1 MTATTKP
8 NEMPIDHHCQVA
20 IVGAGPVGLTIANRL
35 GQSGVNVI
43 VIEKLAALIDY
54 PRAIGI
60 DDEALR
66 TIQSI
71 GLIDEVL
78 PHTTPYHAMRFLT
91 PKGRCFADIQP
102 MTDEFGWS
110 RRNAFI
116 QPQID
121 AALYRGLSRFKN
133 VKVLFSREVHNLA
146 QDGSGVTLHVKA
158 PGNTEETLRADYLI
172 ASDGGNSY
180 VRRHLGIPFDGKT
193 AANQWIVLDIA
204 DDPLAIPNVYVCAD
218 PVRPYVSAALPHGI
232 RRLEF
237 MVMPGET
244 EEQLN
249 RPENMR
255 KLLGKV
261 LPDPDN
267 IKLIRSR
274 VYNHN
279 ARLAGQFRKG
289 RIILA
294 GDAAHIMPVW
304 QGQGYNSGMR
314 DAFNLGWKMA
324 LVAQGKAGDALL
336 DTYEIERR
344 DHARAM
350 IEISVL
356 AGNIFAPPKHWQAAL
371 RDGIT
376 WALGFVPP
384 IKRYFL
390 EMRFKPMPKY
400 SQGAQVAE
408 TPYRKASPVGKM
420 FIQPKVGIESGQDM
434 LLDDV
439 IGPGFAIIAWGI
451 DPTLGL
457 TDDQIARWKALGT
470 TFIQVLPSVQ
480 MKDTREGDEIVV
492 MLHGSGPGATGWA
505 NFNRN
510 IQPLTDAGYRVIL
523 MDCPGWGKSDSI
535 VCDSSRSHLNARVLK
550 GLVTTLG
557 LGKIN
562 LIGNSMGGHSMVAFA
577 LEYPEHVD
585 KLILMGGGTGGT
597 SLFAPMPTEGI
608 KRVGKLYRDL
618 TLENLKEMLDIFVY
632 DTSSLTEDLVQTRL
646 ANLLARKDH
655 LENFVKSAALNP
667 KQFPDVSHRLGEISN
682 ETLILWGRDD
692 RFVAM
697 DTGLRLLSGL
707 QRAELHVFNRCG
719 HWVQWEY
726 AEKFNRMVL
735 DFLKHGIR

>member
-8 NEMPIDHHCQVA
+8 NEIPIDHRCQVA

-71 GLIDEVL
+71 GLIEEVL

-146 QDGSGVTLHVKA
+146 QDGSGVTLHLKA
-158 PGNTEETLRADYLI
+158 PGNTEETISADYLI
-172 ASDGGNSY
+172 ACDGGNSY
-180 VRRHLGIPFDGKT
+180 ARRHLGIPFDGKT
-193 AANQWIVLDIA
+193 ASNQWIVLDIA
-204 DDPLAIPNVYVCAD
+204 NDPLAIPNVYVCAD
-218 PVRPYVSAALPHGI
+218 PVRPYVSAALPHAI

-249 RPENMR
+249 QPENMR
-255 KLLGKV
+255 KLLAKV

-267 IKLIRSR
+267 VKLIRSR

-336 DTYEIERR
+336 DTYEVERR
-344 DHARAM
+344 DHAKAM

-356 AGNIFAPPKHWQAAL
+356 AGNIFAPPKRWQAAL

-408 TPYRKASPVGKM
+408 TPYRKESPVGKM
-420 FIQPKVGIESGQDM
+420 FIQPKVGTESGQDI

-457 TDDQIARWKALGT
+457 HDDQIARWKALGT

-480 MKDTREGDEIVV
+480 MKGQREVKDDVIRVGDTQ
-492 MLHGSGPGATGWA
+492 
-505 NFNRN
+505 NRLKDWFGRHPAS
-510 IQPLTDAGYRVIL
+510 IVIL
-523 MDCPGWGKSDSI
+523 RP
-535 VCDSSRSHLNARVLK
+535 
-550 GLVTTLG
+550 
-557 LGKIN
+557 
-562 LIGNSMGGHSMVAFA
+562 
-577 LEYPEHVD
+577 
-585 KLILMGGGTGGT
+585 
-597 SLFAPMPTEGI
+597 
-608 KRVGKLYRDL
+608 
-618 TLENLKEMLDIFVY
+618 
-632 DTSSLTEDLVQTRL
+632 
-646 ANLLARKDH
+646 
-655 LENFVKSAALNP
+655 
-667 KQFPDVSHRLGEISN
+667 
-682 ETLILWGRDD
+682 D
-692 RFVAM
+692 RFVGALAIPQ
-697 DTGLRLLSGL
+697 TLS
-707 QRAELHVFNRCG
+707 QMTEKYLHVLEAG
-719 HWVQWEY
+719 PSIHETAQL
-726 AEKFNRMVL
+726 EKAA
-735 DFLKHGIR
+735 